1 MKQKKLVTAGLVAGL
16 IAGGG
21 AGLVL
26 TSGGFA
32 GASSAGL
39 PSAVVLDD
47 TGDDIGAGVEGRG
60 TRLAEVL
67 APLVADGTLT
77 QAQLDAVVETL
88 VANAPGR
95 RDHDGP
101 RGGHGGPGGGRG
113 GRGGP
118 GVEAAA
124 EALGLS
130 MDELRT
136 ELRGGATLADIAAE
150 QGVAVQT
157 VIDAMVAELKAHL
170 DERVAE
176 GDLTQE
182 EADAKL
188 AKATTKI
195 TDLVN
200 NGRPGRGGD
209 TPADPAA

>member
-1 MKQKKLVTAGLVAGL
+1 MKQKKFVTAGLVAGL

-32 GASSAGL
+32 GASSTGL
-39 PSAVVLDD
+39 PSAVVVDD
-47 TGDDIGAGVEGRG
+47 TETPDAGIDGRG
-60 TRLAEVL
+60 ARLAEVL
-67 APLVADGTLT
+67 QPLVTDGTLT
-77 QAQLDAVVETL
+77 QAQLDAVIETL

-95 RDHDGP
+95 GGHDGP
-101 RGGHGGPGGGRG
+101 RGGHDGPGDRRG

-118 GVEAAA
+118 GLEAAA
-124 EALGLS
+124 EALGLTRAELHA
-130 MDELRT
+130 ELRD
-136 ELRGGATLADIAAE
+136 GATLAEIAAE
-150 QGVAVQT
+150 QGVSQQT
-157 VIDAMVAELKAHL
+157 VIDAMVAELKSHL
-170 DERVAE
+170 DEHVAA
-176 GDLTQE
+176 GKLTQE

-209 TPADPAA
+209 TPADPGA